1 MKKYLITTSLLFCSL
16 IILAQSVV
24 KPFRHQVR
32 IGAGAIFVGSGDMI
46 GSIFRNEYEYTAHK
60 RLSLAASINLGQ
72 AGREV
77 MGLGTKTYRR
87 VKSITTIDANLLF
100 KVIDSKVFILKIGAG
115 LSLKKQLDNDPLF
128 IGFSRMSN
136 SNDPNAETVDYQY
149 QGAMRSFSYGW
160 TVPVAA
166 SLNVGR
172 WNYELR
178 PALHYFVD
186 GEVNT
191 SLIFGVGYRF

>member
-16 IILAQSVV
+16 IVLAQSVV

-32 IGAGAIFVGSGDMI
+32 IGTGAIFVGSGDMI
-46 GSIFRNEYEYTAHK
+46 GSTFRNEYEYTVQK

-77 MGLGTKTYRR
+77 MGLTTKSYRR
-87 VKSITTIDANLLF
+87 IKSITTIDANLLF
-100 KVIDSKVFILKIGAG
+100 KIIDSEAFTLKIGAG
-115 LSLKKQLDNDPLF
+115 VSLKKQLDNDPIF
-128 IGFSRMSN
+128 IGFSRVST

-172 WNYELR
+172 WSYELR
-178 PALHYFVD
+178 PALHYFID

-191 SLIFGVGYRF
+191 SLTFGLGYKF